1 MSLESGKRIH
11 AKKWIELPI
20 DDIVIDRVTAMA
32 TKQQQP
38 IMPDN
43 YPIFEWAQGL
53 VLDTP
58 PLNLD
63 EDWQDLLPNEDMVID
78 PMYEPDQNHNVISD
92 DEGSEAIVDDDE
104 TGQIDKSQL
113 DVIQDNVVID
123 DANDSISANRHDI
136 LNDDTVDN
144 SSNSCIESFIEENIV
159 NDRED
164 DNSVE
169 LDDNSGNRPIN
180 DDDSNDDGVS
190 DSGSVHSSDFSFN
203 IANDDDSSTDDC
215 DGVCV
220 NNNEPIMDNA
230 LDVVSHE
237 TSDDVPEVPNDIAVS
252 RPWREN
258 AGAGV
263 ERLEM
268 GFGGKEYASVQHRQ
282 LILKRSLHVLL
293 TQMSA
298 NEGIQRFGER
308 AVAAMIKELK

>member
-1 MSLESGKRIH
+1 M
-11 AKKWIELPI
+11 
-20 DDIVIDRVTAMA
+20 
-32 TKQQQP
+32 
-38 IMPDN
+38 
-43 YPIFEWAQGL
+43 
-53 VLDTP
+53 
-58 PLNLD
+58 D

-78 PMYEPDQNHNVISD
+78 PMYEPDQNRNVISD
-92 DEGSEAIVDDDE
+92 DEGSEAIVDDDG

-113 DVIQDNVVID
+113 DVIQDNVVIVH
-123 DANDSISANRHDI
+123 ANDSISTNRHDI

-169 LDDNSGNRPIN
+169 LDDDSGNRPIN

-215 DGVCV
+215 DGICV
-220 NNNEPIMDNA
+220 NNNEPIMYNA

-252 RPWREN
+252 RPRREN

-263 ERLEM
+263 
-268 GFGGKEYASVQHRQ
+268 
-282 LILKRSLHVLL
+282 
-293 TQMSA
+293 
-298 NEGIQRFGER
+298 
-308 AVAAMIKELK
+308 